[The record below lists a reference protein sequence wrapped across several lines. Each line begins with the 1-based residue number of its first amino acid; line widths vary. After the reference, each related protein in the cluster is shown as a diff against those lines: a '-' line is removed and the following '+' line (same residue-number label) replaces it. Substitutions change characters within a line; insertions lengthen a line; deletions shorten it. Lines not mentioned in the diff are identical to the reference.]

1 VGPATPLHPKFPKS
15 NLYSPAPTPLQA
27 PHRRRHPTPFIS
39 PPPPPTALGLAPP
52 PHHLVPHR
60 RAPDAPAKLASSPP
74 SSARG
79 SARLLPTSILLGAS
93 PDPNRPASSSPDPN
107 RHSPDPNLPAPSS
120 SPNRREGRSCRP
132 HPCSPTDPRS
142 GSLSGRA
149 SSPTPQQPWRSVF
162 TVEERRSRPG
172 GLLRRGPPLRLR
184 RPAPHPVSL
193 HPTRHLPRLRRPPPC
208 SLLSTPSPVRPTAGS
223 TSDLCSVKVLT
234 SSQAAARYSPLR
246 RRTRFGEHEHQL
258 HPRRKSL
265 SPPQPCCF

>member
-1 VGPATPLHPKFPKS
+1 M
-15 NLYSPAPTPLQA
+15 YSPARRPSKLSTVGGSRHPSS
-27 PHRRRHPTPFIS
+27 PHRRRH
-39 PPPPPTALGLAPP
+39 LAWRPP
-52 PHHLVPHR
+52 PHHLLPHR

-93 PDPNRPASSSPDPN
+93 PGPNRPDSSSPDPN

-142 GSLSGRA
+142 GSLSGRD
-149 SSPTPQQPWRSVF
+149 SSPAPQQAWRSVF

-184 RPAPHPVSL
+184 RPAPRPVSV

-208 SLLSTPSPVRPTAGS
+208 SLRPAPSARQ
-223 TSDLCSVKVLT
+223 
-234 SSQAAARYSPLR
+234 SSRGTLLAPSE
-246 RRTRFGEHEHQL
+246 TNVIWEHEHQL

-265 SPPQPCCF
+265 SAPQACCF